1 MLKAKNK
8 YFLKM
13 SKYRNTVYYDFKSHF
28 LVIFFFNYWHCLVL
42 KIPFPDHIF
51 PKISKFCT
59 ENLHSLPL
67 ANTTLPPP
75 PLAPPPPPLH
85 DCFYIQIPS
94 PFPAKVVLL
103 DEKQYVINSMAEKA
117 AYSVLRLFPYRC
129 ILNPIEMA
137 RASLEYLYK

>member
-1 MLKAKNK
+1 MFQKPEKMLKAKNK

-59 ENLHSLPL
+59 ENLHSPPL

-75 PLAPPPPPLH
+75 PLAPPSPPPSMIAFIFKFQVH
-85 DCFYIQIPS
+85 FQQRWYYWM
-94 PFPAKVVLL
+94 K
-103 DEKQYVINSMAEKA
+103 NSMSLILWLKKLPTVFYGCFHIV
-117 AYSVLRLFPYRC
+117 AYWIP
-129 ILNPIEMA
+129 
-137 RASLEYLYK
+137 